1 MITILVTGASG
12 FVGGSV
18 SRRLA
23 DRPDLHL
30 RGLVRS
36 ARPGSLPASMEC
48 VQGDLTQ
55 AATLDAAL
63 QGVQHVIH
71 AAAITADHKE
81 PSPGAYELVNRAGT
95 ENLMKAATRAGIERV
110 VLMSGLGTHPGI
122 RGTYMATR
130 WGMEEAVR
138 QSGIPYV
145 ILQPSVLFG
154 RGAPFVTALA
164 RLARSWPVLP
174 LLGGGRVRLQPL
186 WIEDLVT
193 CVEICLGDQAPL
205 GRGLPVGGA
214 EHVTFQ
220 EVLVEVCAALHVRR
234 LLVPLPLAVARVQA
248 SIMTALLQR
257 PPLTP
262 AALELFNFDN
272 ATELDSV
279 ERAFGFTPRGFRE
292 HVRQQGVD

>member
-81 PSPGAYELVNRAGT
+81 PSLGAYELVNRAGT

-110 VLMSGLGTHPGI
+110 VLMSGLGTRPAPN
-122 RGTYMATR
+122 GTYMATR

-138 QSGIPYV
+138 RSGVPYV

-154 RGAPFVTALA
+154 AGAPFVTALA
-164 RLARSWPVLP
+164 RLARRSPVLP
-174 LLGGGRVRLQPL
+174 LLGGGGVRFQPL

-193 CVEICLGDQAPL
+193 CIEGCLGDGAPL
-205 GRGLPVGGA
+205 GRALPIGGA
-214 EHVTFQ
+214 EHLTFR
-220 EVLVEVCAALHVRR
+220 EVLDEICAALHVRR
-234 LLVPLPLAVARVQA
+234 FFVRLPLGAARLQAAVL
-248 SIMTALLQR
+248 TAVMPR

-262 AALELFNFDN
+262 AALELFSFDN

-279 ERAFGFTPRGFRE
+279 ERTFGFKPRGFRE
-292 HVRQQGVD
+292 HVRQHGL